1 MKRSKTLKAI
11 GIGGLILVLAFG
23 CWVVS
28 GWASGPS
35 ETEGP
40 TPYALKRELVIE
52 IELPVGDYVWQEQS
66 EVFLLSTTWIDGHK
80 SQEVIAFSL
89 TDHEERWR
97 TQLSAPPLQALKV
110 NGAFL
115 VATANEEGE
124 GHLVRLSAQDG
135 AIAWDRA
142 LGDAVVSV
150 TALEGDVWVCGAQGV
165 DQIDPATGETLTTV
179 AELSAT
185 SGARVITAYRHG
197 GRRYLAAAA
206 GRDIYA
212 YEETEA
218 GWQQRW
224 RFRAAKS
231 VLELHP
237 VTWEAGAE
245 PHLLAL
251 AHSAVYDITPSGTTH
266 WRVDNND
273 LNRYAQP
280 LTCGGEKAYAFSNVM
295 NGIYVVNHDG
305 VVRQWDLPGGAFRLG
320 PIPLPIPANPSYGS
334 TVADLT
340 GDGQE
345 EILTRSTDTLF
356 VFDCKGQL
364 LAQHDFGEQGETL
377 VAQVRSTPHYRPL
390 LINERIV
397 VATSGQLNYLSME
410 TNDQE
415 GHNGK

>member
-1 MKRSKTLKAI
+1 MKHSRTFKII
-11 GIGGLILVLAFG
+11 GIGALIIAFVCG

-40 TPYALKRELVIE
+40 TPYTLKREQVIE

-66 EVFLLSTTWIDGHK
+66 EVLFLSTTWIDGQK
-80 SQEVIAFSL
+80 SREVIAFSL
-89 TDHEERWR
+89 ADHEERWR
-97 TQLSAPPLQALKV
+97 TQLSAPPLQALKID
-110 NGAFL
+110 GAFL
-115 VATANEEGE
+115 VATANQEGE
-124 GHLVRLSAQDG
+124 GHLVSLAAQDG
-135 AIAWDRA
+135 AIVWDRTW
-142 LGDAVVSV
+142 GDAVVSI
-150 TALEGDVWVCGAQGV
+150 TTLDGDVWAVGAQGL

-179 AELSAT
+179 AEVSAT
-185 SGARVITAYRHG
+185 SGARAITAYQDG

-206 GRDIYA
+206 GRDIYT
-212 YEETEA
+212 YEETDA

-224 RFRAAKS
+224 RFRAAKT

-237 VTWEAGAE
+237 VTWEAGTE

-251 AHSAVYDITPSGTTH
+251 AHSAAYDIAPSGTTH

-280 LTCGGEKAYAFSNVM
+280 LTCGDERTYVFGNVM
-295 NGIYVVNHDG
+295 NGLYVVNDEG
-305 VVRQWDLPGGAFRLG
+305 VTQQWELPGGAFRLG
-320 PIPLPIPANPSYGS
+320 PIPLPIPANATFGS

-340 GDGQE
+340 GDGQD
-345 EILTRSTDTLF
+345 EILTRSNDTLF
-356 VFDCKGQL
+356 VFDCEGQL
-364 LAQHDFGEQGETL
+364 LAQHNFGEQGATL

-397 VATSGQLNYLSME
+397 VATSGQLNYLSLDA
-410 TNDQE
+410 ND
-415 GHNGK
+415 